1 MAGRA
6 VTGRSAAERDS
17 VRFGATI
24 IEFEV
29 RRSLRRHK
37 TVQITVDGG
46 GVEVV
51 APSVTPRSEVRA
63 IVAKRAAWVLAR
75 LAEAGGV
82 VGAAGGGTGPVL
94 GGAPGGAT
102 GAVGSVSSLVPAPRR
117 FVSGETL
124 PYLGRNV
131 RLIVEPSADG
141 ARSPE
146 VRFDHWR
153 FRIAVPPSLGDG
165 FGFGVR
171 GGGMHGGGASTGDG
185 SVGGFGAGGGVGG
198 TGADGGDGGVGGCF
212 GVCSAD
218 GGGAGTGGGRG
229 SGSGVGGA
237 GPGDDGVDGAGA
249 GGGDGGERRERIR
262 RAVVAWYRGRAEE
275 RLPACVARW
284 QPRLGRGSVPRVLIR
299 DQRQRWGSCAP
310 DGTLRFNWRAVMLEP
325 SLIDY
330 IVVHEL
336 AHLSVRSHS
345 PEFWQIVTAAMP
357 DAQHR
362 RRRLREAGRSLPL

>member
-1 MAGRA
+1 M
-6 VTGRSAAERDS
+6 TGGSATERDS
-17 VRFGATI
+17 VRFGATT
-24 IEFEV
+24 IEFEL
-29 RRSLRRHK
+29 RRSPRRHK

-75 LAEAGGV
+75 LAEAGGA
-82 VGAAGGGTGPVL
+82 VGAAGGWAGAVP
-94 GGAPGGAT
+94 GGGPGGAT
-102 GAVGSVSSLVPAPRR
+102 ETVGSVSSPVPSPRR

-165 FGFGVR
+165 FGV
-171 GGGMHGGGASTGDG
+171 
-185 SVGGFGAGGGVGG
+185 GAGGG
-198 TGADGGDGGVGGCF
+198 D
-212 GVCSAD
+212 
-218 GGGAGTGGGRG
+218 
-229 SGSGVGGA
+229 
-237 GPGDDGVDGAGA
+237 
-249 GGGDGGERRERIR
+249 GGDGGERRERIR

-275 RLPACVARW
+275 RLPVCVARW

-310 DGTLRFNWRAVMLEP
+310 DDTLRFNWRAVMLEP

-345 PEFWQIVTAAMP
+345 PEFWRIMTAAMP

>member
-6 VTGRSAAERDS
+6 ITGGSAAERDS
-17 VRFGATI
+17 VRFGTTT
-24 IEFEV
+24 IEFEI
-29 RRSLRRHK
+29 RRSPRRHK

-75 LAEAGGV
+75 LAEAGGA
-82 VGAAGGGTGPVL
+82 VGTAGGGAGPVPGGGP
-94 GGAPGGAT
+94 GGAPGT
-102 GAVGSVSSLVPAPRR
+102 VGSITSPAPAPRR

-141 ARSPE
+141 IRSPE

-153 FRIAVPPSLGDG
+153 FRIAVPPGLGDG
-165 FGFGVR
+165 FGV
-171 GGGMHGGGASTGDG
+171 
-185 SVGGFGAGGGVGG
+185 
-198 TGADGGDGGVGGCF
+198 
-212 GVCSAD
+212 SA
-218 GGGAGTGGGRG
+218 GGGAGTGDRVDGV
-229 SGSGVGGA
+229 GVGGGA
-237 GPGDDGVDGAGA
+237 DGAGN
-249 GGGDGGERRERIR
+249 GGERRERIR

-284 QPRLGRGSVPRVLIR
+284 QPRLGRGAVPRVLIR

-345 PEFWQIVTAAMP
+345 PEFWRIMTAAMP

>member
-1 MAGRA
+1 M
-6 VTGRSAAERDS
+6 SQRDS
-17 VRFGATI
+17 VRFGAST
-24 IEFEV
+24 IEFEI
-29 RRSLRRHK
+29 RRSPRRHK

-82 VGAAGGGTGPVL
+82 LGTAGGGTGPVPGGGP
-94 GGAPGGAT
+94 GGAPGT
-102 GAVGSVSSLVPAPRR
+102 VGLITSPVPEPRR

-153 FRIAVPPSLGDG
+153 FRIAVPPGLGDG
-165 FGFGVR
+165 FSVSGGVHR
-171 GGGMHGGGASTGDG
+171 I
-185 SVGGFGAGGGVGG
+185 GAGGG
-198 TGADGGDGGVGGCF
+198 ADG
-212 GVCSAD
+212 S
-218 GGGAGTGGGRG
+218 GAGTGVG
-229 SGSGVGGA
+229 SVDGTGSGVDGVGA
-237 GPGDDGVDGAGA
+237 GGGNGGVGDGFGVGVDGAGD
-249 GGGDGGERRERIR
+249 GDGGERRERIR

-345 PEFWQIVTAAMP
+345 PEFWRIMTAAMP